1 MERYFSKNSDG
12 TVEFTPIT
20 VDRARRKYRQL
31 IEGLSDLRKMI
42 DSEQNLLDLTPK
54 ENDVLKRD
62 CLNNLIIYKVELKKT
77 ENCFKSVKMWYD
89 KNNLPYPGSEKDGL
103 LKKKQ
108 KELLEKYKSQ
118 IRKKIGGA
126 KNRGEDK
133 SKQPKK
139 KKPTQHSS
147 RIIRRNK
154 EIRSKYQKLTEKEHK
169 QSKYA
174 MEEIANEYELSKHT
188 IRDIIYKYE

>member
-12 TVEFTPIT
+12 TVEFTPIAK
-20 VDRARRKYRQL
+20 DQASIIYEQIRKQLSYLRQ
-31 IEGLSDLRKMI
+31 KI
-42 DSEQNLLDLTPK
+42 DNEQNLLDVTPK
-54 ENDVLKRD
+54 GNDDLKID

-89 KNNLPYPGSEKDGL
+89 KNNLHYPGSEKDGL
-103 LKKKQ
+103 LKKKH

-126 KNRGEDK
+126 KNRGEQK

-139 KKPTQHSS
+139 KKPIQHSS

>member
-12 TVEFTPIT
+12 TVEFTPIAK
-20 VDRARRKYRQL
+20 DQASIIYEQIRKQLSYLRQ
-31 IEGLSDLRKMI
+31 KI
-42 DSEQNLLDLTPK
+42 DNEQNLLDVTPK
-54 ENDVLKRD
+54 GNDDLKID

-77 ENCFKSVKMWYD
+77 ENCFKYVKMWYD
-89 KNNLPYPGSEKDGL
+89 KNNLHYPGSEKDGL
-103 LKKKQ
+103 LKKKH

-126 KNRGEDK
+126 KNRGEQK

-139 KKPTQHSS
+139 KKPIQHSS

>member
-1 MERYFSKNSDG
+1 RYFSKNSDG
-12 TVEFTPIT
+12 TVEFTPIAK
-20 VDRARRKYRQL
+20 DQASIIYEQIRKQLSYLRQ
-31 IEGLSDLRKMI
+31 KI
-42 DSEQNLLDLTPK
+42 DNEQNLLDVTPK
-54 ENDVLKRD
+54 GNDDLKID

-77 ENCFKSVKMWYD
+77 ENCFKYVKMWYD
-89 KNNLPYPGSEKDGL
+89 KNNLHYPGSEKDGL
-103 LKKKQ
+103 LKKKH

-126 KNRGEDK
+126 KNRGEQK

-139 KKPTQHSS
+139 KKPIQHSS